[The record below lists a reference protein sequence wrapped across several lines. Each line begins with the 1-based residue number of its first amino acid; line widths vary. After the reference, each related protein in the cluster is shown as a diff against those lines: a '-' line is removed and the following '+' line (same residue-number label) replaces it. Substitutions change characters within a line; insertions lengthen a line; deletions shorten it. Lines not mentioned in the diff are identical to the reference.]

1 MKKVI
6 TFLLAMMLVVGCFC
20 FTGCKKDDSK
30 VTVYNY
36 TKYEIVD
43 KATGDVIET
52 KEAPVDCCF
61 IFSNHKEKEGYFVNR
76 VSESFREI
84 KNITWN
90 FAKGDIAVYYK
101 ELKPGDDTIVED
113 KTLWL
118 KRVNNKKVTYTV
130 ENTEST
136 DKVMYFER
144 EVLNKPV
151 YDYQFEIKKG
161 AKNSANVIEVLD
173 WASWKASPSSI
184 VINETFSGTAYEEGF
199 YTNRVGG
206 NKKIINVINIK
217 FNKDGTCV
225 YIEGTN
231 GNRPGDMTE
240 TKCNY
245 TVTGTTTGVITLTP
259 VAGGAPM
266 VFAFVKETVESNP
279 FDSSKDL
286 AIPAEIRVVKEY
298 TDLSLAVSYVLRG
311 AQIPVITVA

>member
-61 IFSNHKEKEGYFVNR
+61 IFSNFKTPEGYFVQQ
-76 VSESFREI
+76 VSENERNV

-90 FAKGDIAVYYK
+90 FTNGDIAVYYN
-101 ELKPGDDTIVED
+101 ELNPGDDVALVS
-113 KTLWL
+113 KTVWL
-118 KRVNNKKVTYTV
+118 KRVNNKKITYTV
-130 ENTEST
+130 ENNAST

-161 AKNSANVIEVLD
+161 AKNSASVIEVLD

-184 VINETFSGTAYEEGF
+184 VIDETFNGTAYEEGF
-199 YTNRVGG
+199 YTNKVGG
-206 NKKIINVINIK
+206 NKKIINLIDIK
-217 FNKDGTCV
+217 FNKDGTCT
-225 YIEGTN
+225 YIEG
-231 GNRPGDMTE
+231 NRIGDTTE
-240 TKCNY
+240 IKCTY

-266 VFAFVKETVESNP
+266 VFAFVKETVERNP